1 MNPFTFREL
10 ELKYGDSIFLID
22 EKGEGFSGMYEGEY
36 DNSTETFKFNNSSK
50 GITETIYI
58 ENLQHLELIK

>member
-10 ELKYGDSIFLID
+10 ELKYGDFIFLID
-22 EKGEGFSGMYEGEY
+22 EKGEGFSDMYEGEY